1 MSKLRFASRLS
12 SFGVASV
19 LHPTC
24 CHTVNLKFTGYGKKI
39 TILQCPMSS
48 LDLFSSF
55 NDTRLVQ
62 YKTYYGMFDVSIF
75 MINTPHTRTWI
86 VYYKKNLRNWDWN
99 ITNVIGIEINIP
111 LSDNFGPKQMSHHPW
126 TDWVSKSTEDQVCS
140 SLRGANG
147 SLGMTT

>member
-86 VYYKKNLRNWDWN
+86 VYYEKLEKLGLKHHKCNWYWN
-99 ITNVIGIEINIP
+99 KYPPFWQLWTKTNE
-111 LSDNFGPKQMSHHPW
+111 S
-126 TDWVSKSTEDQVCS
+126 S
-140 SLRGANG
+140 SLNWLSIKVNG
-147 SLGMTT
+147 GPSLFFITWSEW